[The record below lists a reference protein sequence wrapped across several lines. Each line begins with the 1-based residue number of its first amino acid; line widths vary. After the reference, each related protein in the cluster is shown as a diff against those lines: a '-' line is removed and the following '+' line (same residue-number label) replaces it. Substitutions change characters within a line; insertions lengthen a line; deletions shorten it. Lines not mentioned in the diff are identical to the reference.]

1 MELTGK
7 KCKMEK
13 EKIIVP
19 KYIYELL
26 EEEKQ
31 TFNKSSDYIADEL
44 MKFSREIKWFD
55 NVSNEVIAARF
66 LNDEIEI
73 APQENA
79 YFWYSKEYDSF
90 INYNSH
96 THTYSLSK
104 RSRDALMPSQIAIN
118 SPYDILKF
126 TKFDII
132 TLEEVLD

>member
-1 MELTGK
+1 MEQ
-7 KCKMEK
+7 EK
-13 EKIIVP
+13 VFIP
-19 KYIYELL
+19 KDIYELL

-31 TFNKSSDYIADEL
+31 TFNKTSDYIADKL

-55 NVSNEVIAARF
+55 NISNEVIAARF

-73 APQENA
+73 IPQEDA
-79 YFWYSKEYDSF
+79 YFWYSKELDSF
-90 INYNSH
+90 ITYNSY
-96 THTYSLSK
+96 TYTYGLSK

-126 TKFDII
+126 TKLDTT